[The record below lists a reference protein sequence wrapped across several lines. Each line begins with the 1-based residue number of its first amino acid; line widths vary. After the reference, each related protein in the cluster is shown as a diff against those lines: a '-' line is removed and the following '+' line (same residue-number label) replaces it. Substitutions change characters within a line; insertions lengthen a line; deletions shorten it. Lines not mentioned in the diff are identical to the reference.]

1 METPTL
7 KPLSIAELLDK
18 AFQLYRSH
26 TILMLSIFAVV
37 LIPAF
42 ILSAASTYFF
52 NDSRIVD
59 SLIVGLSSIFA
70 ELAAVYA
77 LSRIYLYNE
86 QITLKKAFQAG
97 SRFFG
102 SRIGANIL
110 MGLAFVPIGAFLVM
124 ASLTGSYIIAVLLF
138 IPLMAF
144 FSTRWSLSTPA
155 IVLEGKDAS
164 KSLGRS
170 WSLTSD
176 YFWRVFGT
184 SFAAGIL
191 STLLS
196 TLPSLFVGFLLQQSS
211 GVSAQISLIITN
223 MIEQIASIF
232 ASPMVIAVNVL
243 IYYDLR
249 VRKEAFDLEL
259 MAQQQQQLETV

>member
-1 METPTL
+1 
-7 KPLSIAELLDK
+7 
-18 AFQLYRSH
+18 
-26 TILMLSIFAVV
+26 
-37 LIPAF
+37 
-42 ILSAASTYFF
+42 
-52 NDSRIVD
+52 
-59 SLIVGLSSIFA
+59 
-70 ELAAVYA
+70 
-77 LSRIYLYNE
+77 
-86 QITLKKAFQAG
+86 
-97 SRFFG
+97 
-102 SRIGANIL
+102 
-110 MGLAFVPIGAFLVM
+110 M
-124 ASLTGSYIIAVLLF
+124 ASMTGSYVIALILF
-138 IPLMAF
+138 IPLIML
-144 FSTRWSLSTPA
+144 FSTRWALTTPA

-176 YFWRVFGT
+176 YFWRVYGT

-211 GVSAQISLIITN
+211 GVSAQTALIITN

-249 VRKEAFDLEL
+249 VRKEGFDLEL
-259 MAQQQQQLETV
+259 MAQQQQAIA